1 MLLKVLLVR
10 DARNA
15 THEVDYIQKSLCGAV
30 VVVGGGGGGGDAANL
45 LYGLILCYFRHLRV
59 DPDI

>member
-10 DARNA
+10 VARNA
-15 THEVDYIQKSLCGAV
+15 LHEVDYIQKSWWG
-30 VVVGGGGGGGDAANL
+30 VGGLGDAANL
-45 LYGLILCYFRHLRV
+45 LYGLILRYFRHLRV

>member
-15 THEVDYIQKSLCGAV
+15 MHEVDYIQKSGWGL
-30 VVVGGGGGGGDAANL
+30 GDAANL
-45 LYGLILCYFRHLRV
+45 LYGLILRYFRHLRV